1 MSAST
6 ANTYFTAVKDLTL
19 TASELHSL
27 SASAGLPRLKEVSGV
42 FTPTTATDYPVLD
55 GAGDVIQLPT
65 NAVILGAFL
74 FSDDL
79 AGGTSVQLGLAASTA
94 GVVVRVF
101 TDAVVNASV
110 LLGSKCTIRTMTSGA
125 YVGKSGADPTNTYL
139 AATTVGTNT
148 AGSVKV
154 RVLYYDVHPYYA

>member
-19 TASELHSL
+19 TASELQSL
-27 SASAGLPRLKEVSGV
+27 SASTGLPRLKEVEGI

-55 GAGDVIQLPT
+55 SAGDVIQLPK

-79 AGGTSVQLGLAASTA
+79 AGGTSVQLGLAATVA
-94 GVVVRVF
+94 GAVVRTF
-101 TDAVVNASV
+101 TDAIVNASV
-110 LLGSKCTIRTMTSGA
+110 LLGSKCTIKTMTSGP
-125 YVGKSGADPTNTYL
+125 YVGKCGADPTNTYL
-139 AATTVGTNT
+139 AATTVGVNT

-154 RVLYYDVHPYYA
+154 RILYYDVLPYYA